1 MNTTIIISTD
11 KTVHPR
17 CLEAVWSQSVSDFN
31 VLITR
36 RAAVLENND
45 PIVAKELNIAAN
57 REDARKLAL
66 AFGSEHYLWLDSD
79 VVMPPNA
86 LAELLIQAENSG
98 KEAVS
103 GYYPMRHSPHLFAS
117 GRLTPDGVV
126 VHFSA
131 IAPSLVQAD
140 FAGFGCML
148 VSRRLMELCRINSG
162 TDKMLRLTDGQTVY
176 FDDSVDFCE
185 QLYQH
190 GATLYMDGNVICEH
204 LVAS

>member
-1 MNTTIIISTD
+1 
-11 KTVHPR
+11 
-17 CLEAVWSQSVSDFN
+17 
-31 VLITR
+31 
-36 RAAVLENND
+36 
-45 PIVAKELNIAAN
+45 
-57 REDARKLAL
+57 
-66 AFGSEHYLWLDSD
+66 
-79 VVMPPNA
+79 
-86 LAELLIQAENSG
+86 
-98 KEAVS
+98 
-103 GYYPMRHSPHLFAS
+103 LFAS